1 MAGEKT
7 KTLYGKE
14 YDVSEQEKKE
24 TIVRLKQSLALL
36 RHTSY
41 RWMHIPA
48 IKVIEKE
55 IKELG
60 GIVD

>member
-1 MAGEKT
+1 MAGEKNR
-7 KTLYGKE
+7 TLYGKE

-41 RWMHIPA
+41 RWMHKPA
-48 IKVIEKE
+48 MKLIENK
-55 IKELG
+55 IKELSG
-60 GIVD
+60 VVD